1 MLKRKLHLI
10 LGVLLASAALYG
22 QTIYPSGYTAIG
34 LGTSQQ
40 LSTQSSGQP
49 DSSVTWTVT
58 GGAANGTITS
68 TGLYTAPAVMNA
80 QQNAVVTA
88 TSMTMPTTKSSKYIY
103 FLTAPPPVISITPNP
118 LPAGTVNITVNG
130 SGFQQYATVSV
141 SFGPYSMIQM
151 STSKVTANTIQAST
165 WLSNVTSAT
174 FYVRN
179 PGSSYSPGIVVPV
192 VPAGPP
198 PPPQYT
204 LTVNGGSGGGSY
216 AAGTVVNINAGA
228 PVAGQ
233 MFSNWTGGVVA
244 SANSANTTITMP
256 ASNVVL
262 TANYTAAVA
271 TYALTVVGGTNS
283 GSYPAGQTVNISANA
298 AVLGTVFS
306 NWTGAAVLNA
316 NAASTSLVMPA
327 AATVVT
333 ANFVALPSPAITGI
347 SVPVVPIGIFN
358 FIVTGTGFVA
368 NSTSTLGGTALLTQY
383 NSANQLTVSG
393 FAGTGGSLSLVVTN
407 PGLPSAPFT
416 VQVGPSN
423 PMVTPQAARHF
434 LQQASFGPAPTDAS
448 TVQAIGMQ
456 GWLTQ
461 QFAQPKV
468 SNYNGLGSQGGMS
481 TRFLSN
487 AVNQPDQLRQRVA
500 FALSQIFTISINK
513 VIWNGDQQ
521 VYQEMLMTDAFSN
534 YRQIMQDVTLSPG
547 MGDFLDMAN
556 NAQANPQGTVLPNE
570 NYAREVMQ
578 LFTIGTVM
586 LNQDGSKITD
596 ANNPTGIPTY
606 NQANISEFARVYT
619 GWTYPPTTGNSPNWG
634 AYLNSNNGPMISFSQ
649 FHDMGPKNLLQY
661 TPLPGTNPQFSTQ
674 QGAGAAA
681 DLQVGLDN
689 IFYHPNVGPFVG
701 KLLIQHLVKSNPSP
715 AYISRVAAA
724 FNNNGSGV
732 RGDMVAVVTAILL
745 DPEARQNDVAGQ
757 TQATDGHLQEP
768 MLFLAGFL
776 RAFHAHVD
784 DTNYYSYDLANI
796 GQDIYNAP
804 SVFNYYSPG
813 YVIPNYGVGGPEFQI
828 YTPYSAVYRDNLVA
842 GSGGGGLFSQYSN
855 PVQNYGGGTTVDLTA
870 YLPLVGTPATLVN
883 ALDLTLTCGLA
894 PQGLKD
900 ILVAAVGSETG
911 GPLRQVQ
918 TAIYLLLS
926 SGYYNVWN

>member
-1 MLKRKLHLI
+1 MLKRTCAI
-10 LGVLLASAALYG
+10 LGVLLASVLCG
-22 QTIYPSGYTAIG
+22 QTIQPSGYTAIG
-34 LGTSQQ
+34 LGTTQQ

-49 DSSVTWTVT
+49 DSSVIWSVN

-88 TSMTMPTTKSSKYIY
+88 TTMMTPATKATKYIY
-103 FLTAPPPVISITPNP
+103 LLAAPPAVTSITPNP
-118 LPAGTVNITVNG
+118 LQPGTINIVVTG
-130 SGFQQYATVSV
+130 TGFQNATVSV
-141 SFGPYSMIQM
+141 SFGAYSMIQM
-151 STSKVTANTIQAST
+151 STTSQNSTTIKANT
-165 WLSNVTSAT
+165 WLSNVSSAT

-179 PGSSYSPGIVVPV
+179 GSSSYTQGITIPV
-192 VPAGPP
+192 AASG
-198 PPPQYT
+198 PPQYS
-204 LTVNGGSGGGSY
+204 LTVNGGSPSGSY
-216 AAGTVVNINAGA
+216 TAGTVVNISANAPA
-228 PVAGQ
+228 AGQ

-244 SANSANTTITMP
+244 SPNAANTTITMP

-271 TYALTVVGGTNS
+271 TYALTVIGGTNS
-283 GSYPAGQTVNISANA
+283 GLYAAGATVNISANA
-298 AVLGTVFS
+298 AALGTVFS

-316 NAASTSLVMPA
+316 NNASTSLVMPA
-327 AATVVT
+327 AATTVT
-333 ANFVALPSPAITGI
+333 ANFVALPSPIVSGI
-347 SVPVVPIGIFN
+347 SVPAVPLGIFN
-358 FIVTGTGFVA
+358 FIVNGSGFIA
-368 NSTSTLGGTALLTQY
+368 TSQATLGGTALITKY

-393 FAGTGGSLSLVVTN
+393 FASTGGSVSLIVTN
-407 PGLPSAPFT
+407 PGLPSAPFQ
-416 VQVGPSN
+416 VQVGPTN

-434 LQQASFGPAPTDAS
+434 LQQAAFGPSPTDAAN
-448 TVQAIGMQ
+448 VQAIGFQ
-456 GWLTQ
+456 GWLNQ

-468 SNYNGLGSQGGMS
+468 SNYNGLGNQGGMPS
-481 TRFLSN
+481 RFLNN

-534 YRQIMQDVTLSPG
+534 YRQILQDVTLSPG

-586 LNQDGSKITD
+586 LNQDGTKQTD

-619 GWTYPPTTGNSPNWG
+619 GWSYPPTDGHTGYFG
-634 AYLNSNNGPMISFSQ
+634 AYLNSNNGPMVPYSQ

-661 TPLPGTNPQFSTQ
+661 TPLPGTNPSFSTQ
-674 QGAGAAA
+674 QGAGPVS
-681 DLQVGLDN
+681 DLQSGLDN

-701 KLLIQHLVKSNPSP
+701 KLLIQHLVKSDPSP
-715 AYISRVAAA
+715 AYISRVAAV
-724 FNNNGSGV
+724 FNNNGLGT
-732 RGDMVAVVTAILL
+732 RGDMVAVVTAILM
-745 DPEARQNDVAGQ
+745 DPEARQNDVAMQ
-757 TQATDGHLQEP
+757 TQPTDGHLQEP

-776 RAFHAHVD
+776 RAFGAYVD
-784 DTNYYSYDLANI
+784 DTNYYSSDLANM

-813 YVIPNYGVGGPEFQI
+813 YMIPNYGVGGPEFQI
-828 YTPYSAVYRDNLVA
+828 YTPYSAVYRANLVA
-842 GSGGGGLFSQYSN
+842 GSNGGGLFSSYSN
-855 PVQNYGGGTTVDLTA
+855 PIQNYGAGTTVDLTP
-870 YLPLVGTPATLVN
+870 YLSLTSSPSTLVD

-894 PQGLKD
+894 PAGLKQ
-900 ILVAAVGSETG
+900 ILVLAVQSETG